1 MMPRPKPGAIE
12 ILSAE
17 AAKHGFDE
25 SCAPETGMLLRMLAA
40 AKPKGRML
48 NLGTGFGLSCAWLL
62 DGMSRDSELWT
73 VDIDETGSAAA
84 KEKLDQRLHVVVE
97 DGVSFMKGA
106 LSIGR
111 RFDLIFADAMP
122 GKYDHLE
129 LALDLV
135 ALGGFYVVDDLTPT
149 PDWPEGAALAPKLTG
164 LLHADPRFISL
175 DLDWSTG
182 HLIAVRTE

>member
-1 MMPRPKPGAIE
+1 MPKPEPASIE
-12 ILSAE
+12 LLSSD
-17 AAKHGFDE
+17 AATHGFEE
-25 SCAPETGMLLRMLAA
+25 SCAPGTGQLLRMLAA
-40 AKPKGRML
+40 AKPKGRLL

-62 DGMSRDSELWT
+62 DGMSKDSELWT

-84 KEKLDQRLHVVVE
+84 KDRLDQRLHVVVE

-135 ALGGFYVVDDLTPT
+135 SVGGFYVVDDLTPT
-149 PDWPEGAALAPKLTG
+149 PDWPEAATLAPELTG
-164 LLHADPRFISL
+164 RIHADPRFISL

-182 HLIAVRTE
+182 HLIAVRTD